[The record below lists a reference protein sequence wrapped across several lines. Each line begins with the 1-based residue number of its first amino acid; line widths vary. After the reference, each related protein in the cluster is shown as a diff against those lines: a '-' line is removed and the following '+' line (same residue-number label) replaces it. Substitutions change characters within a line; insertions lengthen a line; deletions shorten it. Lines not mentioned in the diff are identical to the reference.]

1 MGNILKATS
10 DRIDNPY
17 VLAHRTAEDAQQ
29 EGLIVKESLASM
41 TRAERNQLQNM
52 GLRSGSVALA
62 AEVPM
67 QREPIEHEMLPT
79 EQIEPPAIATL
90 GEQRGE

>member
-1 MGNILKATS
+1 MGNILKPAA
-10 DRIDNPY
+10 NPY
-17 VLAHRTAEDAQQ
+17 VEANRSDEDMREEAK
-29 EGLIVKESLASM
+29 VVRDSLASM
-41 TRAERNQLQNM
+41 TSAERNRLHNM
-52 GLRSGSVALA
+52 GLRSGSVAVA